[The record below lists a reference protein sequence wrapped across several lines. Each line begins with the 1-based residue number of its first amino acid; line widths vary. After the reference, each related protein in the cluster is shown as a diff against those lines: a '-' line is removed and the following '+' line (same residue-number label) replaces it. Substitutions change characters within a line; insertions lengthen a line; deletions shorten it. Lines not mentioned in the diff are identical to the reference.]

1 MTDLIVRKIGWEFDA
16 TVPFMWQPANPNF
29 GLFCNA
35 FTFIAV
41 PFERYIVSAV
51 RMAADRLAEKPRVAA
66 EADGSS
72 SRRRSTQRPIA
83 STCSR

>member
-1 MTDLIVRKIGWEFDA
+1 MTGIVVRKINWDFDA
-16 TVPFMWQPANPNF
+16 SVPFLWQPANPQF

-51 RMAADRLAEKPRVAA
+51 RMAADRLNEDAGVAA
-66 EADGSS
+66 EAEAFLK
-72 SRRRSTQRPIA
+72 QEA
-83 STCSR
+83 